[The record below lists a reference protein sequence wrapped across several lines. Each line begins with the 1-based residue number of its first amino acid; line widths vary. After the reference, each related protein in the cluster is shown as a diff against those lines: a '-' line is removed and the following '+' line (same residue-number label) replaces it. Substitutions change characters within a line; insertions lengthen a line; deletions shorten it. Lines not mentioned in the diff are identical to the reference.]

1 MSLYFINEW
10 FTFDGVIDKKT
21 CDRIKSLGEGNWQ
34 GAEVSPRG
42 SHEYTKEER
51 VKGVAT
57 TDVEFGIKKPEYR
70 NSEVHWTTEQ
80 WLYDLIWP
88 YMLET
93 NKHSGWNL
101 DISAAEPMQI
111 TRYKKG
117 GFYAWHKDGNSDS
130 LSAYDK
136 PENKFLHGKVRKLS
150 LSLVLNDDFEG
161 GDLEFAVYSEEN
173 CEITPI
179 KAKAG
184 DMIFFT
190 SGTEHRVTPV
200 TKGTRY
206 SLVTWF
212 VGPAIR

>member
-1 MSLYFINEW
+1 MSGMW
-10 FTFDGVIDKKT
+10 FTNDWYVFHGVIDKKT
-21 CDRIKSLGEGNWQ
+21 CDRIKENDIRWLTATVKPKQEEEIKKEHNDLNEPDYRKSDVCWIDDKWIYELIWSYMEEANKQSGWGLDIN
-34 GAEVSPRG
+34 GAES
-42 SHEYTKEER
+42 
-51 VKGVAT
+51 
-57 TDVEFGIKKPEYR
+57 
-70 NSEVHWTTEQ
+70 
-80 WLYDLIWP
+80 
-88 YMLET
+88 
-93 NKHSGWNL
+93 
-101 DISAAEPMQI
+101 MQL
-111 TRYKKG
+111 TRYKEG
-117 GFYAWHKDGNSDS
+117 DFYSWHRDGISDNITS
-130 LSAYDK
+130 QDR
-136 PENKFLHGKVRKLS
+136 VRKIS
-150 LSLVLNDDFEG
+150 LTLVLNDDFEG